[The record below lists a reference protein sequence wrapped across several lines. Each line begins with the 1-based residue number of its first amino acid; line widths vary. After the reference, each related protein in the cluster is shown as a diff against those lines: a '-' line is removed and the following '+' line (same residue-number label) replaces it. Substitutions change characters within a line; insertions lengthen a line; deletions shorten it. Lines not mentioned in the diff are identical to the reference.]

1 MMLDRLRPCALVV
14 TLLAAG
20 CASDAPT
27 APTPVPTPG
36 NPVAALMSCPVPV
49 ARQSLDA
56 LPVAITWG
64 VPTVAG
70 IAVDKGSCAPVSG
83 TSFPIGTSTVTCTA
97 DMPEFA
103 ESCSFP
109 ITITPPDEKLRFTRY
124 MAFGDS
130 ITEGFV
136 GASFLPSGVSIR
148 DIPALL
154 RAGARTIPGISRA
167 IEPLNS
173 YPAQLQN
180 MMVPRYPT
188 QQFIVANEGSAGE
201 RATQGGLLRIRSS
214 LLATQ
219 PEVMMLFE
227 GFNDIDL
234 ALLNRPPGSTAPVSI
249 TPIASALRSMAT
261 TAQGLDVDVIL
272 ATLTPVSDA
281 REASDPGTRAALLA
295 LNAQIRLM
303 AAQLGLGNV
312 VDLYAALN
320 GVPGTIG
327 ADGFHPTVA
336 GYRRM
341 AELFFAEMVSRYD
354 VTPRAPAVRRTP

>member
-1 MMLDRLRPCALVV
+1 MMLNPLRPCALVV
-14 TLLAAG
+14 TILAAG

-27 APTPVPTPG
+27 APTPPG

-64 VPTVAG
+64 MPTVAG

-136 GASFLPSGVSIR
+136 GASFLPSGMSIR

-167 IEPLNS
+167 IEPLSS

-180 MMVPRYPT
+180 MMTPAYPT
-188 QQFIVANEGSAGE
+188 QQFIMANEGSSGE

-219 PEVMMLFE
+219 PEMMMLFE

-261 TAQGLDVDVIL
+261 TAQELGVDVVL
-272 ATLTPVSDA
+272 STLTPVSDA

-354 VTPRAPAVRRTP
+354 ITPRAPAVRRTP